1 MASPGFKSDAAA
13 MRQAVVGFEDT
24 ANSAARTMAEL
35 ENDLMS
41 VLSRY
46 TGNQATAFWQLHV
59 RLQEDMKVAN
69 RELATMSNLVNE
81 SARNYNTGDT
91 TVADSLKGLS
101 NAAGSGSA
109 IISRLAGGP
118 GA

>member
-13 MRQAVVGFEDT
+13 MRQAIVGFED
-24 ANSAARTMAEL
+24 ASSNAHRTMAEL

-46 TGNQATAFWQLHV
+46 TGKQATAFWQLHQ
-59 RLQEDMKVAN
+59 RLQEDMKIAS

-81 SARNYNTGDT
+81 SARNYDSGDT
-91 TVADSLKGLS
+91 DAAQSLTVLS
-101 NAAGSGSA
+101 NQVGEGSS
-109 IISRLAGGP
+109 ILSRLS